1 MHTHIHTCI
10 LLIHTYIR
18 YLAQINEQ
26 RKTLE
31 QQSLFLEKVVGDK
44 KAMLTK
50 KTTLLEQVQ
59 LMCFHA
65 HVHIHSYTHTKIHT
79 YIHTYIHIHVHDN
92 AVTYA

>member
-26 RKTLE
+26 KKTLE

-59 LMCFHA
+59 LTCFHA
-65 HVHIHSYTHTKIHT
+65 HVHTHIHT
-79 YIHTYIHIHVHDN
+79 YMYMKMQ
-92 AVTYA
+92 